1 MKRSYLALAVAAAA
15 LAISA
20 SGPALAT
27 EAGATAEW
35 MFANRDSGIDFTKFR
50 QDHAMRNV
58 LAVPA
63 AESANIDRVAF
74 TPAPRLTYA
83 VLYTT
88 TSPSAMAFGLA
99 GPGSPLSIA

>member
-1 MKRSYLALAVAAAA
+1 MKRSHLLAVAAAAA

-20 SGPALAT
+20 SGPAFAT

-35 MFANRDSGIDFTKFR
+35 MFANRDSGIDFAKFR
-50 QDHAMRNV
+50 QEHAMRNV

-74 TPAPRLTYA
+74 VPAPRLTYA
-83 VLYTT
+83 VLVTT
-88 TSPSAMAFGLA
+88 TSPSALAFGTA
-99 GPGSPLSIA
+99 TWSPSSIA